1 MQKHIVVN
9 RTAAAVESAKPVGVS
24 WSKIPE
30 QEKSVDKEL
39 IL

>member
-1 MQKHIVVN
+1 MTSQP
-9 RTAAAVESAKPVGVS
+9 AGAVESAKPVGVS

-30 QEKSVDKEL
+30 QKKTEDKEL